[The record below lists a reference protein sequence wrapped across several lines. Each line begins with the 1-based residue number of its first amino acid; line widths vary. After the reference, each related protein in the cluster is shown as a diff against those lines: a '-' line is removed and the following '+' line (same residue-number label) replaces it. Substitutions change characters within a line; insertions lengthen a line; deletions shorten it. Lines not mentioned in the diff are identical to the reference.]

1 VVPKLISFSS
11 CYLILIK
18 LLTFSDVAEAGTGSK
33 TAPAEMK

>member
-1 VVPKLISFSS
+1 M
-11 CYLILIK
+11 ILIK